1 MKKYSYLLITITTLS
16 FIGSSCGE
24 KPASDNSVEAKKASL
39 ISLQS
44 ELTEINT
51 KIDKLKAEIE
61 VLDPSNVVKLSYV
74 KAMPL
79 VTQNF
84 SHYVEANGRLDAVN
98 NVFVTPKMG
107 GALTKVFVKV
117 GDYVKKG
124 QTIATIDNSILTNS
138 INEVKIQLETATTIF
153 ERQEAL
159 WNQKIG
165 TEIQYIQAKAQV
177 ESLVRRLKTLG
188 SQDAQNIVSSP
199 ISGYVDEVRLKAGEM
214 ASPGLGIVRV
224 VNLTDLKIVAN
235 IPDTYAGTIQ
245 KGDMVKVSF
254 PDLGKEITARLN
266 FVSQTI
272 NPVTRTFTAE
282 ANVPYDIALKPNLN
296 AVIKINDQSRNSA
309 LVIPQNL
316 VQRTENG
323 DIVYIAETDGENQV
337 ARSRQVTTGLTYNG
351 EVEILT
357 GLKNGDILIIEGYQE
372 IVDGEL
378 ISY

>member
-1 MKKYSYLLITITTLS
+1 MKKYTFL
-16 FIGSSCGE
+16 FIGLSALLFSCGE
-24 KPASDNSVEAKKASL
+24 KSAATNDSLAGKKTSL
-39 ISLQS
+39 TELQA
-44 ELTEINT
+44 ELTQISS
-51 KIDKLKAEIE
+51 KIETLKSEVE
-61 VLDPSNVVKLSYV
+61 VLEPNKESKLSYV

-79 VTQNF
+79 VAQNF

-107 GALTKVFVKV
+107 GPLTKVLVKE

-138 INEVKIQLETATTIF
+138 INEVKIQLETAKTIF

-159 WNQKIG
+159 WDQKIG

-177 ESLVRRLKTLG
+177 ESLNKRLKTLA
-188 SQDAQNIVSSP
+188 SQDAQNIVTSP
-199 ISGYVDEVRLKAGEM
+199 IAGYVDEVRLKAGEM

-224 VNLTDLKIVAN
+224 INLNDLKIVAK

-245 KGDMVKVSF
+245 KGDLVKVSF

-272 NPVTRTFTAE
+272 DPVSRTFAAE
-282 ANVPYDIALKPNLN
+282 AKVPYNKQLKPNLS
-296 AVIKINDQSRNSA
+296 AVIKINDQSRNAA

-323 DIVYIAETDGENQV
+323 DIVYIAETDGKNQV
-337 ARSRQVTTGLTYNG
+337 ARSRQVTIGLTYNG

-357 GLKNGDILIIEGYQE
+357 GLQPGDIVITEGYQE
-372 IVDGEL
+372 IVDGE
-378 ISY
+378 IIAY